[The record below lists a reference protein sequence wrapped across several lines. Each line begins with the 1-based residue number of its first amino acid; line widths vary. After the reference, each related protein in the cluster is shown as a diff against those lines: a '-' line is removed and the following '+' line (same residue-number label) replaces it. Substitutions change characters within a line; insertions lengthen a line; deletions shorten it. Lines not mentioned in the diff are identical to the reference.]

1 MIAVAMSYPEIT
13 FHSSPPFLTLQVF
26 PFLLLH
32 CPLGHGESIK
42 HVGVGNGMIV
52 ELINEW

>member
-26 PFLLLH
+26 QFLLLH